1 MNLNSINVPFSARE
15 KQIVDLLARG
25 LSEKEIAY
33 RLCISI
39 HTVNNHLRN
48 VRERNGLSKNTEVVL
63 LYIAYRNKKP
73 FSLRRLKDVGVTA
86 ILVMLNICTVSNVG
100 NL

>member
-1 MNLNSINVPFSARE
+1 MYINNKNVPFSARE
-15 KQIVDLLARG
+15 EQIVDLLARG

-33 RLCISI
+33 QLCISI

-73 FSLRRLKDVGVTA
+73 FSLRRLKDIGVTA
-86 ILVMLNICTVSNVG
+86 ILVLLNVCPISNAG
-100 NL
+100 HF